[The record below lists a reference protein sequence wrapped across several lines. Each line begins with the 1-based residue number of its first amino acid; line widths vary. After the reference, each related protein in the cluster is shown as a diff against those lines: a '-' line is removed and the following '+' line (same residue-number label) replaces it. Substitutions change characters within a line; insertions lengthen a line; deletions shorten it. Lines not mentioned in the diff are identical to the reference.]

1 MFTRANSA
9 THPGILMNFDL
20 TEEQRQIRET
30 LTDFAE
36 REIKPHSTEWD
47 KKEFFPREVIRHL
60 GELGFLGVAFP
71 EKWGGGGADT
81 LSQVL
86 VVEGLSRFDASIGL
100 TAAAHMSLSTGHIAN
115 FASDE
120 NRDRYVPEMLSAE
133 KIGAWCL
140 TEPNSG
146 SDAAAMLTRA
156 DRVGDNYV
164 INGSKMFITNG
175 SIGDVYVVTAK
186 TEPDKGRGGISAFI
200 VDRGT
205 AGLSNGK
212 HIEKLGLR
220 ASDTAEVI
228 FENVTVPARNL
239 IGELGAGYRQT
250 LKVLEAGRIGIAGF
264 AAGIPRWGFEE
275 TRAYSLE
282 RGQFG
287 KKIAEFQAIQWMF
300 ADMATRIDASWV
312 LICRAAALKD
322 AGKPFAREAAMAK
335 LFASETAMWSTI
347 KAVQIHGGYGY
358 VTDFPVERYMRDAK
372 LSEIGEGTSE
382 VQRMII
388 AKSLL
393 RDGYLPA

>member
-1 MFTRANSA
+1 
-9 THPGILMNFDL
+9 MNFDL
-20 TEEQRQIRET
+20 TEEQNRIRDT
-30 LTDFAE
+30 LAAFAE
-36 REIKPHSTEWD
+36 REIKPYATKWD
-47 KKEFFPREVIRHL
+47 KEETFPRHIIEKL

-100 TAAAHMSLSTGHIAN
+100 TCAAHMSLSTGHIAM

-120 NRDRYVPEMLSAE
+120 NRDRYVPDLLSAR
-133 KIGAWCL
+133 KLGAWCL
-140 TEPNSG
+140 TEPSSG
-146 SDAAAMLTRA
+146 SDASTMATRA
-156 DRVGDNYV
+156 VRVGDNYR
-164 INGSKMFITNG
+164 INGAKMFITNG
-175 SIGDVYVVTAK
+175 SVGDVYVVMAVTDA
-186 TEPDKGRGGISAFI
+186 EAARSGISAFI

-205 AGLSNGK
+205 PGLSNGK
-212 HIEKLGLR
+212 KIEKLGLH
-220 ASDTAEVI
+220 ASDTAEVV
-228 FENVTVPARNL
+228 FDNVTVPARNL

-250 LKVLEAGRIGIAGF
+250 LKVLEGGRIGIAGF
-264 AAGIPRWGFEE
+264 AAGIARGAFEE
-275 TRAYSLE
+275 ARTYALE
-282 RGQFG
+282 RRQF
-287 KKIAEFQAIQWMF
+287 KSRIADFQGIQWMF
-300 ADMATRIDASWV
+300 ADMATRIEASWV

-322 AGKPFAREAAMAK
+322 AGRPFAREAAMAK
-335 LFASETAMWSTI
+335 LFASETSMWATT

-372 LSEIGEGTSE
+372 LTEIGEGTSE